1 MDREGVAAARTVADE
16 AAERA
21 QVSIRDLHEVS
32 EHRTASRL
40 FDEVWGREVPV
51 LPTEIIRA
59 LDHAGNQV
67 SGAFDGDRLVGATV
81 AFTGISEDG
90 HLHLHSHI
98 TGTTGAGRGV
108 GFALKLYQRAWALE
122 RGIDRVTWTF
132 DPLIRRNAYF
142 NLVKLGA
149 HLVGYHRDFYGR
161 LDDELNRGEPTD
173 RGAVTW
179 QLDDPRAV
187 RAAAGHASEPRID
200 ALRTAGATVVL
211 EVGDGQQPVRAEPG
225 SDPLLVQVPEDI
237 ETMRHQ
243 EAELATRWR
252 SELREVLGDALGSG
266 YRVAGFCRDGW
277 YVLTRRGLEEL
288 RP

>member
-1 MDREGVAAARTVADE
+1 MDPEGVPAARTVADE

-21 QVSIRDLHEVS
+21 HVTVRDLHDVA
-32 EHRTASRL
+32 EHRAASRL
-40 FDEVWGREVPV
+40 LDEVWGRDVPV
-51 LPTEIIRA
+51 LPTEVIRA

-81 AFTGISEDG
+81 AFSGIDEDG

-108 GFALKLYQRAWALE
+108 GFALKLHQRAWALE
-122 RGIDRVTWTF
+122 RGIDRVVWTF

-149 HLVGYHRDFYGR
+149 HLVGYHLDFYGR
-161 LDDELNRGEPTD
+161 LDDELNRGQPTD

-179 QLDDPRAV
+179 RLDDPRAV
-187 RAAAGHASEPRID
+187 RAASGHASEPRID
-200 ALRTAGATVVL
+200 ALLTAGATAVL
-211 EVGDGQQPVRAEPG
+211 QVGDDQEPLRDEPG

-237 ETMRHQ
+237 ETMRHD
-243 EAELATRWR
+243 EPELATRWR
-252 SELREVLGDALGSG
+252 MALRGVLGEALGSG
-266 YRVAGFCRDGW
+266 YRVAGFCREGW
-277 YVLTRRGLEEL
+277 YVLTQRGLEEL